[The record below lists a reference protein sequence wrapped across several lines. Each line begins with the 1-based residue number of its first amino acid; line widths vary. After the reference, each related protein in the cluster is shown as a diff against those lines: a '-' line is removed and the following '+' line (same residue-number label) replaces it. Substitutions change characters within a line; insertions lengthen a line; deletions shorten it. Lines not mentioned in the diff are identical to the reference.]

1 MTAIQTIGT
10 GNRQLIDAGIPT
22 VPMLFARAGEK
33 ASRRVLEFFTAQIRN
48 RNTRL
53 AYGRAVG
60 RFAAW
65 CDERRVS
72 IERLE
77 PMIVA
82 RYVEELS
89 HEVMTPSVKQ
99 HLAAIRMLFDWLVI
113 GQVVPFNPAA
123 SVRGPKYVVKKG
135 KTPVL
140 QANEARELLD
150 AIDTSTIA
158 GLRDRA
164 LIGVM
169 VYSFA
174 RVSAVVGM
182 NVEDFYPQGKRWW
195 LRFHEKGSKEHAVPV
210 HHNADQYLEEYLA
223 AAGIGD
229 APHTPLFRSL
239 NRHRQLTDRRMHRNE
254 VLDMVKRRARAA
266 GLPDNIGCHTWR
278 ATGITA
284 YLKNGG
290 SLETAQQIAG
300 HESPRTTK
308 LYARLDDEVTLDEI
322 EKIMI

>member
-1 MTAIQTIGT
+1 MTEIQTIGT
-10 GNRQLIDAGIPT
+10 GSRQIVETAMPA
-22 VPMLFARAGEK
+22 VPIFFARAGEK

-48 RNTRL
+48 RNTRV
-53 AYGRAVG
+53 AYGRAVA

-65 CDERRVS
+65 CDEHGVP

-77 PMIVA
+77 PLIVA

-113 GQVVPFNPAA
+113 GQIVPFNPAA
-123 SVRGPKYVVKKG
+123 SVRGPRYVVKKG

-140 QANEARELLD
+140 QASEARELLD

-182 NVEDFYPQGKRWW
+182 NVADFYPQGKRWW

-210 HHNADQYLEEYLA
+210 HHNADEYLEAYLA
-223 AAGIGD
+223 AASIAED
-229 APHTPLFRSL
+229 SHSPLFRSL
-239 NRHRQLTDRRMHRNE
+239 NRRRQLTERRMHRNE

-278 ATGITA
+278 ATGVTA

-300 HESPRTTK
+300 HDSPRTTK
-308 LYARLDDEVTLDEI
+308 LYARVDDEITLDEI

>member
-1 MTAIQTIGT
+1 M
-10 GNRQLIDAGIPT
+10 
-22 VPMLFARAGEK
+22 
-33 ASRRVLEFFTAQIRN
+33 LEFFTAQIRN
-48 RNTRL
+48 PNTRF

-65 CDERRVS
+65 CDEHGVG
-72 IERLE
+72 IEQLE

-82 RYVEELS
+82 GYVEHLGQ
-89 HEVMTPSVKQ
+89 HVATPSVKQ
-99 HLAAIRMLFDWLVI
+99 HLAAIRMLFDYLVI
-113 GQVVPFNPAA
+113 GQVMPFNPAA

-140 QANEARELLD
+140 QAGEARELLD
-150 AIDTSTIA
+150 AIDTRTIA

-182 NVEDFYPQGKRWW
+182 DVEDYYPQGKRWW

-210 HHNADQYLEEYLA
+210 HHNAEQYLDEYLA
-223 AAGIGD
+223 VAGIGD
-229 APHTPLFRSL
+229 TSQIPLFRSL
-239 NRHRQLTDRRMHRNE
+239 DRHRQLTDRRVHRNE
-254 VLDMVKRRARAA
+254 VLEMVKRRARAA
-266 GLPDNIGCHTWR
+266 DLPDNIGCHTWR

-284 YLKNGG
+284 YLTNGG
-290 SLETAQQIAG
+290 ALETAQAIAG

-308 LYARLDDEVTLDEI
+308 LYDRTSDEVTLDEI
-322 EKIMI
+322 EKIVI

>member
-1 MTAIQTIGT
+1 MTDIQNTGIGD
-10 GNRQLIDAGIPT
+10 RQLIDTVMPAVPT
-22 VPMLFARAGEK
+22 FFSRVGQK

-48 RNTRL
+48 SNTRL
-53 AYGRAVG
+53 AYGRAIA

-65 CDERRVS
+65 CEDRGIP
-72 IERLE
+72 IEQLE

-82 RYVEELS
+82 TYVEQLGRE
-89 HEVMTPSVKQ
+89 MMAPSVKQ

-140 QANEARELLD
+140 QASEARELLD
-150 AIDTSTIA
+150 AIDASTIA

-164 LIGVM
+164 LIGTM

-182 NVEDFYPQGKRWW
+182 NVGDFYPQGKRWW
-195 LRFHEKGSKEHAVPV
+195 LRFHEKNSKEHAVPA
-210 HHNADQYLEEYLA
+210 HHNADQYLEDYIA
-223 AAGIGD
+223 AAGIGE
-229 APHTPLFRSL
+229 APESPLFRSL
-239 NRHRQLTDRRMHRNE
+239 NRHRQLSERRIHRNE
-254 VLDMVKRRARAA
+254 VLDMVKRRARQA

-284 YLKNGG
+284 YMKNGG
-290 SLETAQQIAG
+290 SLETAQTIAG

-308 LYARLDDEVTLDEI
+308 LYARMDDEVTLDEI